1 MSSSINL
8 RKINAVLDLDQ
19 LVLAAR
25 GPETMQNDLTLH
37 LFNSRNFLILA
48 NNSEFWAFTCLFLYT
63 IVTIAIKSETLKAQA
78 RYEFIKIT
86 YIVLNELNT
95 DSESL
100 RSRKGKKS
108 PHIDVKFTE
117 NISYWRTMNILIP
130 LLMH

>member
-1 MSSSINL
+1 M
-8 RKINAVLDLDQ
+8 
-19 LVLAAR
+19 
-25 GPETMQNDLTLH
+25 G
-37 LFNSRNFLILA
+37 F
-48 NNSEFWAFTCLFLYT
+48 Y
-63 IVTIAIKSETLKAQA
+63 SETLKAQA

-108 PHIDVKFTE
+108 PHIDVKFAE